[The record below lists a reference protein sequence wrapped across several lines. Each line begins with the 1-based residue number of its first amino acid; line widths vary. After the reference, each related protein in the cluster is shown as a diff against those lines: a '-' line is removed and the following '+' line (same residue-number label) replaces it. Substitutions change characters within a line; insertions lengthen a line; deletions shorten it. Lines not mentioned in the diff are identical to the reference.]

1 MDDDVGVPPVIAT
14 KQKDALKEEPIDNSP
29 SKPTATGPARGT
41 PSSKSSKGKRKLNEE
56 AKPSNTAPPKKVKV
70 ENVSH

>member
-41 PSSKSSKGKRKLNEE
+41 PSSKSSKGKIKLNEE
-56 AKPSNTAPPKKVKV
+56 TKPSNTATPKKVKA
-70 ENVSH
+70 ENLSH